1 MACGYPE
8 RLLDAMKAGVLKRE
22 EMEICVKRI
31 LGLILRFD

>member
-8 RLLDAMKAGVLKRE
+8 RFLGAMKAGVPRE

-31 LGLILRFD
+31 FELTLRFD